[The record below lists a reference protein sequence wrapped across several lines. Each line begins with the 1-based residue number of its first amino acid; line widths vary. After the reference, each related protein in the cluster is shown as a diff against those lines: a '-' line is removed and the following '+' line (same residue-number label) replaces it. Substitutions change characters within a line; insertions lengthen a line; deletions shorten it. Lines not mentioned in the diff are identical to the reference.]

1 MTFDSNQNP
10 TRSMAELLE
19 QAAARTGFNA
29 SEMED
34 LLECELDTDHL
45 LNYITAIVSNRM
57 N

>member
-1 MTFDSNQNP
+1 MIFDSNPIPAP
-10 TRSMAELLE
+10 TVADIIE
-19 QAAARTGFNA
+19 QAAARIGLSR

-45 LNYITAIVSNRM
+45 LNYITAVVSDRM

>member
-1 MTFDSNQNP
+1 MIFDSNPIPAP
-10 TRSMAELLE
+10 TVADIIE
-19 QAAARTGFNA
+19 QAADRIGFSR

-45 LNYITAIVSNRM
+45 LNYITAVVSDRM

>member
-1 MTFDSNQNP
+1 MIFDSNP
-10 TRSMAELLE
+10 IPASTVADIIE
-19 QAAARTGFNA
+19 QAAARIGFSR

-45 LNYITAIVSNRM
+45 LNYITAVVSDRM

>member
-1 MTFDSNQNP
+1 VADII
-10 TRSMAELLE
+10 E
-19 QAAARTGFNA
+19 QAAARIGLSR

-45 LNYITAIVSNRM
+45 LNYITAVVSDRM